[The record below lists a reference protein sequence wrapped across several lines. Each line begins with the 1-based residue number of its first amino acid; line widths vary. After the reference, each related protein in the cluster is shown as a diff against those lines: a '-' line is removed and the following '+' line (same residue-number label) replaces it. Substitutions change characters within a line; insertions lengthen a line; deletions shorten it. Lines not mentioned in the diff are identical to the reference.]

1 MFDKQIRIYGK
12 HADIIRK
19 YSKDKQ
25 GADEQ
30 HFLVDD
36 NEGNSKNIYLFENI
50 LQCYMCAAMI
60 GIISRKKADVDTNR
74 DKTANIFADIL
85 IKNRANL
92 LRIYQHM
99 ILMENSEGSVDGT
112 IKKAFS
118 INKTNSDDEEAK
130 VEAYVRGGLEII
142 DEYFSSCNSY
152 EDVANKLMDF
162 LDEYGVNIDE

>member
-25 GADEQ
+25 GSDEQ

-36 NEGNSKNIYLFENI
+36 NEGKQKNIYLFENI
-50 LQCYMCAAMI
+50 LQCYMCAAMV
-60 GIISRKKADVDTNR
+60 GISNRKTAEADSNK

-85 IKNRANL
+85 FKNRSNL
-92 LRIYQHM
+92 QRIYQHM
-99 ILMENSEGSVDGT
+99 ILSENSEETVDGT

-118 INKTNSDDEEAK
+118 INKANADTEEDRVA
-130 VEAYVRGGLEII
+130 AYVRGGLEII
-142 DEYFSSCNSY
+142 DNYFSSCSSY

-162 LDEYGVNIDE
+162 LDEFGVRIDE